1 MAILETRQLTKIYG
15 TRDRTTTALA
25 GVDLTVEAGDRLGIV
40 GESGSGKSTLVRML
54 AGLLEPTSGDVLHH
68 GRSIVGARRGSEQ
81 RKGLHRGVQMVFQDP
96 RSSLNPRMRIGEI
109 IAEPLHSPLQ
119 PPMSSAEMSNRVAE
133 LMDLVELDDV
143 PATVYPHELSGGQR
157 QRVAIARA
165 LAPRPEVLIAD
176 EAVSALDVSV
186 RAHVLNLITDL
197 VASHELT
204 LIFVSHDL
212 AVVRHLCDRMVVMHE
227 GRIVEQGLTEEIH
240 AHPATEYTA
249 HLLASVPRLP
259 GR

>member
-1 MAILETRQLTKIYG
+1 MTILEARQLTRIYRARG
-15 TRDRTTTALA
+15 GTTTALA
-25 GVDLTVEAGDRLGIV
+25 GVDLQVSAGDRLGIV

-68 GRSIVGARRGSEQ
+68 GRSIVGAGRRSEE
-81 RKGLHRGVQMVFQDP
+81 RRAVHRGVQMVFQDP

-109 IAEPLHSPLQ
+109 IAEPLRSPVQ
-119 PPMSSAEMSNRVAE
+119 PRITSAEITARVTE
-133 LMDLVELDDV
+133 LMDLVELDEV
-143 PATVYPHELSGGQR
+143 SPGVYPHELSGGQR

-197 VASHELT
+197 VSSHQLT

-212 AVVRHLCDRMVVMHE
+212 AIVRHLCDRMVVMHD
-227 GRIVEQGLTEEIH
+227 GRIVEEGPTEQIH
-240 AHPATEYTA
+240 AHPATDYTA
-249 HLLASVPRLP
+249 TLLRSVPRLP